1 MNNSNSTT
9 NTDAREILLIGN
21 ASSAISDIHTPDKL
35 PIQVCAGLPDGIA
48 AALEKP
54 FAAILVVL
62 ADTAVNLREGLSTL
76 RKNTSAKIILLAR
89 MYEEPTAMEL
99 VGAKGS
105 TPIKSGLATGN
116 GAGLA
121 DDYVICPIRI
131 EQLCQAVHRRP
142 GAAGNIATTAADTT
156 IQKKMHQLE
165 KLATEDDLTGLKNRR
180 YIREFARQII
190 ERARKGNGR
199 VTVLI
204 FDIDDFKHYN
214 DVYGHAA
221 GDEVLKQA
229 GVLIRRCCR
238 RHDAVARLGGD
249 EFAVVFWD
257 DPRCSPPPAGSE
269 RRSFTTDHPSEV
281 ILIARRFRRELEK
294 TDLHLPGANGT
305 GVLTISGGLASLDR
319 DGSTTDELFAKA
331 DHALLDAK
339 RSGKNRIYLVGSTLS
354 TSSPD
359 KDIRGQAGTPQVGH
373 PQNDIDKIEPVRRS
387 DSEVG

>member
-21 ASSAISDIHTPDKL
+21 ASSAISDIHTPDK
-35 PIQVCAGLPDGIA
+35 PAIQVCAGLPDGIA
-48 AALEKP
+48 AALEKS
-54 FAAILVVL
+54 FAVILVVL
-62 ADTAVNLREGLSTL
+62 ADAAVNPPRQRRTGLREGLATL
-76 RKNTSAKIILLAR
+76 RKNTSAKIVLLAR

-99 VGAKGS
+99 VGAN
-105 TPIKSGLATGN
+105 N
-116 GAGLA
+116 GTGLA

-131 EQLCQAVHRRP
+131 EQLCQAVHRRT
-142 GAAGNIATTAADTT
+142 GAAGNIATTASDTT

-190 ERARKGNGR
+190 ERAKKDNGR

-204 FDIDDFKHYN
+204 FDIDNFKHYN

-229 GVLIRRCCR
+229 AMLIRRCCR

-269 RRSFTTDHPSEV
+269 RRSFTADHPSEV

-305 GVLTISGGLASLDR
+305 AVLTISGGLASLDR

-339 RSGKNRIYLVGSTLS
+339 RSGKNRIYLVG
-354 TSSPD
+354 
-359 KDIRGQAGTPQVGH
+359 R